1 LFGPEMPE
9 GQQAV
14 ARIGEFV
21 RQWFGQ
27 TMA

>member
-1 LFGPEMPE
+1 MEALRRQAE

-21 RQWFGQ
+21 RQHTG
-27 TMA
+27 